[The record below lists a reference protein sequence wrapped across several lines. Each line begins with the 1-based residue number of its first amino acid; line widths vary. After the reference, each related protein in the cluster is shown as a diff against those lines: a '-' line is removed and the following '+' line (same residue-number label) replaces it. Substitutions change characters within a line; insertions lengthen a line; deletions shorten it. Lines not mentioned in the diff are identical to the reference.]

1 MSPRDDSD
9 HTQRL
14 KEEAWKKLCRES
26 GWVCKVCGATPEVGE
41 EFEGELCEDCRLQI
55 RNE

>member
-1 MSPRDDSD
+1 MPLRDASD

-26 GWVCKVCGATPEVGE
+26 GWVCKLSGATPEVGGCKSATNRSW
-41 EFEGELCEDCRLQI
+41 F
-55 RNE
+55 